1 MKQKEK
7 LIKIIEQLLISSGK
21 ISIILSLIL
30 IILVSMSVIMRYLF
44 SIGFTWLQDLYIW
57 IHASVIL
64 MGIAYTSHK
73 NGHVRIDLFYKIMS
87 QKLKDL
93 INTFGTLFFTIPL
106 SIFICSKGYSYF
118 LRSFLQNESSKE
130 TGGLPAIY
138 ILKFIIFLMGILL
151 LLECVL
157 QLYIKFFNKKRTKWK

>member
-73 NGHVRIDLFYKIMS
+73 TV
-87 QKLKDL
+87 
-93 INTFGTLFFTIPL
+93 T
-106 SIFICSKGYSYF
+106 
-118 LRSFLQNESSKE
+118 
-130 TGGLPAIY
+130 
-138 ILKFIIFLMGILL
+138 
-151 LLECVL
+151 
-157 QLYIKFFNKKRTKWK
+157 